1 VLYDTHGA
9 GQAYYGLI
17 NGKKIKSAGSCKI
30 RMDILWNVGEF
41 YLFIFF
47 FLDLVRFLFWR
58 NLFISFYFPCS
69 VPVYLSYT
77 HVYTLKH
84 VKIVG
89 GCDQK

>member
-1 VLYDTHGA
+1 MCDRPLWDFLHGVHLCKIFVSIYGIHQHCKSVLYDTHGA

-47 FLDLVRFLFWR
+47 V
-58 NLFISFYFPCS
+58 
-69 VPVYLSYT
+69 
-77 HVYTLKH
+77 
-84 VKIVG
+84 
-89 GCDQK
+89 